1 MGELFSIFG
10 HLSNMNKF
18 IWHFKIVLPQDNLRN
33 KPKSFLSTYFQ
44 TFFFFCFIIFFII
57 LMIFFVVNIWGWG
70 ATIS

>member
-44 TFFFFCFIIFFII
+44 TFFFFLLYHFFYNFND
-57 LMIFFVVNIWGWG
+57 FFCC
-70 ATIS
+70 